1 MPSRKRHPN
10 SRFPPSH
17 IKRMMQQDEDIGKM
31 AQAVPAMLARAL
43 ELFSSMLV
51 QQAGTVTEER
61 NAKTLTQEHVVVAIK
76 EDTRL
81 DFLLPLVEGMG
92 GERKK
97 KGDVKD
103 TTLAGTVKSRHTDA
117 DYPEVKKRTK
127 KIVKSN
133 NCKPGKPAVSASIT
147 ATTSSDLT
155 QHKSDRYS
163 KEEKDTS
170 KSGKLSSKSATSP
183 SFASLS
189 GQFSIKQLSPDQ
201 NNFVVS
207 EVPSRTTLAH
217 NVEVDEDYDD

>member
-51 QQAGTVTEER
+51 QQAGTVTKER

-76 EDTRL
+76 EDSRL

-92 GERKK
+92 GERRK
-97 KGDVKD
+97 KG
-103 TTLAGTVKSRHTDA
+103 AETVKPKHTDT
-117 DYPEVKKRTK
+117 DYPEVKKKRTK
-127 KIVKSN
+127 KVPPKSN

-163 KEEKDTS
+163 KEEKVAS
-170 KSGKLSSKSATSP
+170 KSGKLSSKSVTSP
-183 SFASLS
+183 SLVFASLS
-189 GQFSIKQLSPDQ
+189 GQFSINQLSPDQ

-207 EVPSRTTLAH
+207 EVPSKTTLAH